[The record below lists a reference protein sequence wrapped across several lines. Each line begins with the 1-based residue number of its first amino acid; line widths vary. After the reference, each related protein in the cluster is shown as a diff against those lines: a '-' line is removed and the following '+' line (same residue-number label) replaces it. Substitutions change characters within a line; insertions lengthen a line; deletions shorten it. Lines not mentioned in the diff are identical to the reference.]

1 MSYSLSNISRL
12 MAFCVDHTTA
22 SLVFASL
29 EILLMTRNLI
39 PTLALFITV
48 ATSAAG
54 VHAAPPFAEDFTGG
68 TANWRFST
76 AIDLTAVGS
85 GGPDSSPY
93 VSRTFSFSSLTN
105 PNATSAIIFRAQD
118 EFNSSGVAYAG
129 NWPALGVDEV
139 SVYVRHSAP
148 EPLVYNARFAN
159 PANFPGASYFSAP
172 VPANVWTQLTF
183 DVTPSSPQLADPTYE
198 GTNSYAAVMSNI
210 GHMQFGVNI
219 PQSLVGSTTAYTFD
233 LDAVRVN
240 VVPEPATAGLLAV
253 AGGALALVVR
263 RRR

>member
-1 MSYSLSNISRL
+1 MTMFAVLFPRL
-12 MAFCVDHTTA
+12 KAFCDDHSTA
-22 SLVFASL
+22 PLVTAYL
-29 EILLMTRNLI
+29 EFPLMIRATLSVIALLAVFT
-39 PTLALFITV
+39 ALSST
-48 ATSAAG
+48 A
-54 VHAAPPFAEDFTGG
+54 HAAPPFAEDFTAG

-85 GGPDSSPY
+85 GGPDGSPY

-105 PNATSAIIFRAQD
+105 PAATSTLIFRAHD

-129 NWPALGVDEV
+129 NWASLGVDEV

-148 EPLVYNARFAN
+148 EPLVFNARFAN

-172 VPANVWTQLTF
+172 VPANVWTPITF
-183 DVTPSSPQLADPTYE
+183 DVTAGSAQLADPTYE
-198 GTNSYAAVMSNI
+198 GTSYGFVMSNI

-219 PQSLVGSTTAYTFD
+219 PQSLVGSTTAFTFD

-240 VVPEPATAGLLAV
+240 VVPEPATAGLIALV
-253 AGGALALVVR
+253 GGAMALVVR

>member
-1 MSYSLSNISRL
+1 MIRS
-12 MAFCVDHTTA
+12 TTFTA
-22 SLVFASL
+22 A
-29 EILLMTRNLI
+29 LI
-39 PTLALFITV
+39 AALATLAST
-48 ATSAAG
+48 A
-54 VHAAPPFAEDFTGG
+54 HAALPVAEDFTSG
-68 TANWRFST
+68 TANWRFSN
-76 AIDLTAVGS
+76 AFDLTAVGS

-105 PNATSAIIFRAQD
+105 PAATSTLIFRAHD
-118 EFNSSGVAYAG
+118 EYNSSGVAYAG
-129 NWPALGVDEV
+129 NWAALGVDEV

-148 EPLVYNARFAN
+148 ESLVFNARFAN